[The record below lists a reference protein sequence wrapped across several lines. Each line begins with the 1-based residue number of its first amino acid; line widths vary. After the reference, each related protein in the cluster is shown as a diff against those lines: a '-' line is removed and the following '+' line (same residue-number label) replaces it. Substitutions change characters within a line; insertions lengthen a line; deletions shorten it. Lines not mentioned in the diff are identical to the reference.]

1 MAGHESANA
10 RHQHSAED
18 SGDAYRRVELITGR
32 RRRRDWTP
40 EEKAEIVS
48 ASLEPGRTVTEVAAR
63 YQVSRGLLWN
73 WRRGARDAL
82 AREVAPAFVP
92 LRLAPEPA
100 AVAVAQP
107 ELSSPSVGA
116 PVPDLSTP
124 AGSIEVA
131 VGRTRVRM
139 QGVVDSEALRQVLA
153 LLATTR

>member
-92 LRLAPEPA
+92 LR
-100 AVAVAQP
+100 VANRNHRRLGSQSSDSCAQNHCNGSEGP
-107 ELSSPSVGA
+107 NPQSLQLGA
-116 PVPDLSTP
+116 
-124 AGSIEVA
+124 
-131 VGRTRVRM
+131 
-139 QGVVDSEALRQVLA
+139 
-153 LLATTR
+153 